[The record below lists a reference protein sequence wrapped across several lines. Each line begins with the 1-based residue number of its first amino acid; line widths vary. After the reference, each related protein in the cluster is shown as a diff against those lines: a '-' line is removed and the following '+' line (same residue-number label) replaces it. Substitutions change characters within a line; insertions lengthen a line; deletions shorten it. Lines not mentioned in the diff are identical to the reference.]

1 MRRLPVILGILLL
14 AAIAWHVFR
23 SQRTPEPV
31 GKAGIAQNVVSSSQ
45 SALIQTDLA
54 RIATH
59 QADEFR
65 SWLFRKPSPT
75 DSAASASWEAEGIA
89 LAGARSLRLRDLMR
103 RDARAA
109 LEESLRWNEW
119 TALPESVKSQ
129 TERPFSEWARQDH
142 YVGCDPEN
150 GRTIEEMRITL
161 QDGRDLRAHTYGRRK
176 SALSRERV
184 PVEGFELGGELAVW
198 PEAVRMM
205 TAAEASAIRDLVP
218 PLASGDGI
226 SAWSGVA
233 LGETDGV
240 DILIGG
246 RRARVLREEQ
256 PLLEQRLHAW
266 EAIPG
271 ESSGV
276 ERLAAWMTAEGP
288 GEFVP
293 LMDDGFAPLSSNP
306 WTTTPKTLLL
316 MRVDF
321 PDLTGAR
328 ESYEVLTNKLSTAVS
343 TSLEEMSFG
352 KTRLHVTVTPQVIR
366 LPRVSTYYAAENTAG
381 RNGNGQ
387 LHDHARAGAEA
398 LGYVFDHY
406 DFWCV
411 QFNNISM
418 GYGGLAIVG
427 GKKSWIQSSGTSV
440 FVHEFGHNYG
450 LGHANRWEPDPVAG
464 PLGPNGTQVNYGSTS
479 SIMGSGPFPAGHF
492 DAQAKAFLGWLDST
506 QWQEVTTSGRYRL
519 WRADHLESP
528 RPPQIGALRIGRVS
542 VPGDALWLSYKRAIP
557 ERRRLERG
565 VSVIWEKAGDPRNNF
580 IVKAGRDGSFPGT
593 DYELPVGQ
601 TFSDGGVHIT
611 PAARGGGAPGQ
622 WVDIDIRMEGAPG
635 NTSPTASWS
644 RLPAEEIQ
652 PFQTFRLDVSASD
665 PEGDPLAYHWD
676 PGDGS
681 EVSFNGPTFIH
692 TYRTAGIYQVSVA
705 ISDLRGGSTS
715 LTHAFDVASESSVWN
730 QRLSG
735 TTGQLNHIASSPQRA
750 VAVSATGLVLH
761 STDGENWTTFDLRSA
776 RGLNALDLREICWNG
791 ICFILAG
798 RERAISGGAW
808 EGCIYRSTDGLTWTR
823 THLAGIVL
831 YRVAYGGGRW
841 VASGE
846 NNTMRTST
854 DGITWATVAF
864 PVYDHIQG
872 IAYGNGLWLVISDRN
887 NDRTRA
893 YTTTNFQTWTYHS
906 WSEAFTNNQIV
917 RPARWMAGQFYLG
930 GFAVGLRNVSGNGQT
945 PGLTPLLSG
954 LTINDMIAVE
964 GGLYVVGDITE
975 NSVQRGHVQ
984 VSSSGDSWQRL
995 PLPDLAVIRGVTSFG
1010 GRLIT
1015 VGNGGEIWQSGPH
1028 FAPVS
1033 NGWYAWQTAHRA
1045 ALGAEDDP
1053 FEVLPGEELP
1063 NLYHY
1068 ALGRS
1073 PGVAATSPLPF
1084 AERDSSGRLKLVVPR
1099 NTVRQDVQ
1107 YRIKRSTDLREWTT
1121 EGVEVL
1127 IDRPDRLEA
1136 RGLGPNVVDQ
1146 EFLRFEVELIP

>member
-1 MRRLPVILGILLL
+1 MRRLPLILSILVLV
-14 AAIAWHVFR
+14 AITSQIFQ
-23 SQRTPEPV
+23 SQRTPEP
-31 GKAGIAQNVVSSSQ
+31 AGQPSPSEVRIDPVAGSRIP
-45 SALIQTDLA
+45 ADTEP
-54 RIATH
+54 IATNH
-59 QADEFR
+59 ADEFR
-65 SWLFRKPSPT
+65 SWLRQRPDPT
-75 DSAASASWEAEGIA
+75 DSVAFASWETEGVA
-89 LAGARSLRLRDLMR
+89 LAEVRRRRLREWMR
-103 RDARAA
+103 RDVRTA
-109 LEESLRWNEW
+109 LEESLRWDEW
-119 TALPESVKSQ
+119 LILPATVQSRS
-129 TERPFSEWARQDH
+129 ERPFSEWARQDF

-150 GRTIEEMRITL
+150 GRTTEELRVTR
-161 QDGRDLRAHTYGRRK
+161 QDGRDLRAHSYGRRK
-176 SALSRERV
+176 AALSREKV
-184 PVEGFELGGELAVW
+184 PLQGFELDGELALL
-198 PEAVRMM
+198 PEAVRVM
-205 TAAEASAIRDLVP
+205 TDVEASAVRDIVP
-218 PLASGDGI
+218 PLASGDDI
-226 SAWSGVA
+226 SAWSGEAIEEGQGVA
-233 LGETDGV
+233 V
-240 DILIGG
+240 LIGG
-246 RRARVLREEQ
+246 RRGRVFSEEL
-256 PLLEQRLHAW
+256 PLLEERLHSW

-276 ERLAAWMTAEGP
+276 ELMAAWLAAESP

-293 LMDDGFAPLSSNP
+293 LMDESFAPMASNP

-316 MRVDF
+316 LRVDF

-328 ESYEVLTNKLSTAVS
+328 ESYEVLTTKLSTAVS
-343 TSLEEMSFG
+343 NSLEEMSFG
-352 KTRLHVTVTPQVIR
+352 KTGLQVTVTPQVIR
-366 LPRVSTYYAAENTAG
+366 LPQVSTYYEAENTAG

-411 QFNNISM
+411 QFNNIGM

-464 PLGPNGTQVNYGSTS
+464 PLGPNGTRIDYGSMS
-479 SIMGSGPFPAGHF
+479 SIMGGGPFPAGHF
-492 DAQAKAFLGWLDST
+492 DAHAKAFLGWLDST
-506 QWQEVTTSGRYRL
+506 QWEEVTSSGRYRL
-519 WRADHLESP
+519 WRADHMQSP
-528 RPPQIGALRIGRVS
+528 LPHQTGALRISRVS
-542 VPGDALWLSYKRAIP
+542 APGDALWLSYKRAIP

-580 IVKAGRDGSFPGT
+580 IVKAGRDGSFPET

-601 TFSDGGVHIT
+601 TFSDGDIHIT
-611 PAARGGGAPGQ
+611 PVARGGGPPGQ
-622 WVDIDIRMEGAPG
+622 WVDIDIRMESTPG
-635 NTSPTASWS
+635 NSNPTASWS
-644 RLPAEEIQ
+644 RLPSDEIE

-692 TYRTAGIYQVSVA
+692 TYRTAGVYQVSVV
-705 ISDLRGGSTS
+705 ISDRWGGSTS
-715 LTHAFDVASESSVWN
+715 LTQEFDVASEGSEWN
-730 QRLSG
+730 LRSSG
-735 TTGQLNHIASSPQRA
+735 TTSQLNHIASSPHRA

-761 STDGENWTTFDLRSA
+761 STDGQTWTSYDLRSA
-776 RGLNALDLREICWNG
+776 KGLNALDLREICWNG
-791 ICFILAG
+791 TCFILAG
-798 RERAISGGAW
+798 RERAVSGGAW

-831 YRVAYGGGRW
+831 YRVAYGGGLW
-841 VASGE
+841 VVSGE
-846 NNTMRTST
+846 NQTMRTST
-854 DGITWATVAF
+854 DGITWTTVAF

-872 IAYGNGLWLVISDRN
+872 IAYGNGLWLVVADRN

-893 YTTTNFQTWTYHS
+893 YTTTNFQTWTYRS
-906 WSEAFTNNQIV
+906 WSEGFTNNQIV

-945 PGLTPLLSG
+945 LGITPLLSG
-954 LTINDMIAVE
+954 LTINDMIAVA

-975 NSVQRGHVQ
+975 DSVLRGHVH
-984 VSSSGDSWQRL
+984 VSSAGDSWQRL
-995 PLPDLAVIRGVTSFG
+995 PLTELAAIRGITSFG

-1015 VGNGGEIWQSGPH
+1015 VGNSGEIWQSGLH

-1033 NGWYAWQTAHRA
+1033 DGWYAWQTAHRA
-1045 ALGAEDDP
+1045 VLGAEDDP
-1053 FEVLPGEELP
+1053 FEVLPGEDLP

-1073 PGVAATSPLPF
+1073 PGVTGTSHLPF
-1084 AERDSSGRLKLVVPR
+1084 AEFDSSGQMKLVVPR
-1099 NTVRQDVQ
+1099 NALRQDVQ
-1107 YRIKRSTDLREWTT
+1107 YRIKRSTDLVEWTA

-1127 IDRPDRLEA
+1127 IDRSDRLEA

-1146 EFLRFEVELIP
+1146 EFLRLELDLIP